1 MCSKG
6 TNLGPAQQSS
16 AGLLP
21 LEKGGLTVSLRRLH
35 QLTSVAFGAT
45 SFPRKEANY
54 QRLRRPFSDS
64 ARFSSFR
71 AEVAYQVT
79 LPLKIATAPMS
90 REIFLVNDCD
100 WITTR

>member
-21 LEKGGLTVSLRRLH
+21 LKKGDYPIAIALQRISLWRIQ

-45 SFPRKEANY
+45 AGP
-54 QRLRRPFSDS
+54 
-64 ARFSSFR
+64 
-71 AEVAYQVT
+71 
-79 LPLKIATAPMS
+79 
-90 REIFLVNDCD
+90 
-100 WITTR
+100 

>member
-45 SFPRKEANY
+45 SFPRKEA
-54 QRLRRPFSDS
+54 
-64 ARFSSFR
+64 
-71 AEVAYQVT
+71 
-79 LPLKIATAPMS
+79 I
-90 REIFLVNDCD
+90 VNDINYFTLNQCIYVLYFN
-100 WITTR
+100 WRYSTYEQSKVSH

>member
-54 QRLRRPFSDS
+54 QRLRRPSSDS
-64 ARFSSFR
+64 ARISSFR
-71 AEVAYQVT
+71 AEAAYQVT
-79 LPLKIATAPMS
+79 LALKS
-90 REIFLVNDCD
+90 LQLR
-100 WITTR
+100 

>member
-21 LEKGGLTVSLRRLH
+21 LKKGDYSMAIASQRISLWRIQ

-45 SFPRKEANY
+45 AGP
-54 QRLRRPFSDS
+54 
-64 ARFSSFR
+64 
-71 AEVAYQVT
+71 
-79 LPLKIATAPMS
+79 
-90 REIFLVNDCD
+90 
-100 WITTR
+100 

>member
-45 SFPRKEANY
+45 SFPRKEAN
-54 QRLRRPFSDS
+54 
-64 ARFSSFR
+64 
-71 AEVAYQVT
+71 V
-79 LPLKIATAPMS
+79 
-90 REIFLVNDCD
+90 
-100 WITTR
+100 